1 VGALAAVRRAPLP
14 RRAPSRAR
22 AVARAVARARVA
34 DATTTDACLL
44 ARLHDGDVAA
54 LEALLARYWAPLV
67 AFVARVAGPGDAED
81 VVQETFCR
89 LWEWRTA
96 WRAEGSVRGLLYRVA
111 RNLAISRR
119 RRDDARARAARALDG
134 EDAPASAAADAA
146 DMALEQEELR
156 QALDRVVGALPPRRR
171 EVFVLRCVHGLSYRE
186 IAGIMDTSTQTVA
199 NQLSHA
205 LTTLRRSL
213 AGSLLE

>member
-1 VGALAAVRRAPLP
+1 MRRPWPAHGRLDVEAA
-14 RRAPSRAR
+14 
-22 AVARAVARARVA
+22 
-34 DATTTDACLL
+34 DACLL
-44 ARLHDGDVAA
+44 ARLRTGDADA
-54 LEALLARYWAPLV
+54 LEQLLARYWAPLV
-67 AFVARVAGPGDAED
+67 AFVTRVSGAGEAED

-89 LWEWRTA
+89 LWEWRAA

-119 RRDDARARAARALDG
+119 RRDDARERAALALGDCREGARAG
-134 EDAPASAAADAA
+134 SPADQAI
-146 DMALEQEELR
+146 EQQELR
-156 QALDRVVGALPPRRR
+156 AALDRVVHALPPRRR

-205 LTTLRRSL
+205 LATLRVAL
-213 AGSLLE
+213 GSALH

>member
-1 VGALAAVRRAPLP
+1 MPATLAARA
-14 RRAPSRAR
+14 AT
-22 AVARAVARARVA
+22 RARVA
-34 DATTTDACLL
+34 RPPVDATDACPTDACATDACATDACLL
-44 ARLHDGDVAA
+44 ARLQAGDVDA

-67 AFVARVAGPGDAED
+67 AFVTRVAGAGEAED

-89 LWEWRTA
+89 LWEWRAA
-96 WRAEGSVRGLLYRVA
+96 WRPEGSVRGLLYRVA

-119 RRDDARARAARALDG
+119 RRDDAHERAARALGAGG
-134 EDAPASAAADAA
+134 ETMPAGAAADA
-146 DMALEQEELR
+146 ALEQEELR

-205 LTTLRRSL
+205 LATLRRSL
-213 AGSLLE
+213 APSLLR

>member
-1 VGALAAVRRAPLP
+1 MPATLAAP
-14 RRAPSRAR
+14 
-22 AVARAVARARVA
+22 RARVA
-34 DATTTDACLL
+34 RPSVDAAHASDARLL
-44 ARLHDGDVAA
+44 ARLQAGDVDA

-67 AFVARVAGPGDAED
+67 AFVTRVAGAGEAED

-96 WRAEGSVRGLLYRVA
+96 WRPEGSVRGLLYRVA

-119 RRDDARARAARALDG
+119 RRDDAHLRAARALGTHDG
-134 EDAPASAAADAA
+134 APACTMAAADAA
-146 DMALEQEELR
+146 IEREELR

-199 NQLSHA
+199 NQLSRA
-205 LTTLRRSL
+205 LTTLRRAL
-213 AGSLLE
+213 AGALHQ